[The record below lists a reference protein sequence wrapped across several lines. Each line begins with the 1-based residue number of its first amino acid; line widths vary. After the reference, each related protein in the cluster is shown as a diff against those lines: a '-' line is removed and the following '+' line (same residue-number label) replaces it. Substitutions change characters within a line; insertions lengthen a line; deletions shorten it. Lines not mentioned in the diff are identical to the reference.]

1 MSYADD
7 VIEVVCDIATHTIDL
22 SQYEEALHLLQLIP
36 HKLIQSGIKQ
46 ISIFCSKPY
55 MKAFSHMSFK
65 YFNLY
70 FDIDLNNQNS
80 LQNLNKKYLVLN
92 KQYDLNKE

>member
-36 HKLIQSGIKQ
+36 PKLIQSGIKH
-46 ISIFCSKPY
+46 ISTFCS
-55 MKAFSHMSFK
+55 
-65 YFNLY
+65 
-70 FDIDLNNQNS
+70 
-80 LQNLNKKYLVLN
+80 
-92 KQYDLNKE
+92 